1 VDTGGPPSAF
11 TVRMPPSLAAEA
23 VPKTGRER
31 SGSGM
36 SADIRLKLGIALLVR
51 GLVAPTGTLFVVGTE
66 ST

>member
-1 VDTGGPPSAF
+1 
-11 TVRMPPSLAAEA
+11 
-23 VPKTGRER
+23 
-31 SGSGM
+31 M